1 MHLLN
6 WERHRRFMY
15 NLVMVASICLSFL
28 VVAGV
33 ASYTARQAIRDDYK
47 RQVLEAMI
55 NASSQFKLT
64 QADVALLAGAPDK
77 PARALL
83 NKNTED
89 QLQCLIRQWRLKACA
104 LEVPASGPTPTPD
117 MDPATTADFVTI
129 CQAGDADM
137 YAEARKFKVAQNNT
151 RAQCR
156 SLFKPQ
162 STSFASTPYGAVAA
176 IYVPLKI
183 RDANQVMLLGAILP
197 ESASFKYL
205 AILKNILFV
214 TITILAIVGILIAI
228 TTGHFRVQDE
238 TRRLYVQLVNQAIH
252 ESFTYLSHEIRN
264 SLNAIMGLA
273 YLIRNAPR
281 PQDQRANMDRL
292 YTTTRELAETV
303 NGFFDLANLGL
314 DNSQDNVVVLDIEK
328 TIQEAMQ
335 PLSGRIS
342 QKNVNLLFKISPT
355 IPEKLIGNHEQIA
368 RILRILFANALKII
382 NTNGSILVTADEAE
396 STDRDLLHI
405 RFTIAP
411 LTETSA
417 GTSEQMRQSATT
429 QARLGFAISL
439 AKHLIEAKGGR
450 IDAEGNDRGIFKI
463 TFELPFKKVESQ
475 SLVRQKGEKP
485 RRIRWELSE
494 LDSSHILIVD
504 DNAYSSAHLR
514 DLLKLMSKNA
524 SVKTAI
530 SAADALAEIEK
541 SNQVFAPYDL
551 VLIRANLTSTP
562 GTDLAREAHRQGF
575 TREVHVLLIPIH
587 EMKRAAELAA
597 GSGVDGFIPTPLFP
611 TATRMLLLRFYTETK
626 PMLEQSLASGQV
638 AKGVMAV
645 SQGSSDETVSLKGR
659 RALVVEDEEI
669 LRDIAQ
675 NLLESAGMTVT
686 TAIDGVDGVEKF
698 EAENGVFDVVLMDI
712 QMPRMNGLLAAE
724 MIRNTKF
731 MSSKSIPI
739 LAITGNDQLADI
751 EKAFKSG
758 MTGYVVKPYDSE
770 TLPATISL
778 AITQGINP
786 VIGADIWPTDRDHMA
801 PNIRHAPGKTK

>member
-1 MHLLN
+1 
-6 WERHRRFMY
+6 MY

-28 VVAGV
+28 VIAGV
-33 ASYTARQAIRDDYK
+33 SSYTASQAIREDYK
-47 RQVLEAMI
+47 RQVLDAMI
-55 NASSQFKLT
+55 TASAQFKLT
-64 QADVALLAGAPDK
+64 QADIAILAGAPDK
-77 PARALL
+77 PAHAVL
-83 NKNTED
+83 NKSTED
-89 QLQCLIRQWRLKACA
+89 QLQGLIKQWHLKACTLEIPAAGRNPNQEPDPSTA
-104 LEVPASGPTPTPD
+104 L
-117 MDPATTADFVTI
+117 DFITI
-129 CQAGDADM
+129 CQAGNADM
-137 YAEARKFKVAQNNT
+137 YADAREFKIEQNDMRT
-151 RAQCR
+151 QCR

-162 STSFASTPYGAVAA
+162 ATAFSSTPYGAVAA
-176 IYVPLKI
+176 ICVPLKI
-183 RDANQVMLLGAILP
+183 RDANQVMLLSAILP

-214 TITILAIVGILIAI
+214 TTTILAVVAILIAI
-228 TTGHFRVQDE
+228 MTGHFRVQDE

-314 DNSQDNVVVLDIEK
+314 DNSKTNTVVLDIEK

-355 IPEKLIGNHEQIA
+355 IPEKLIGNHDQIA
-368 RILRILFANALKII
+368 RILRILFGNALKII

-396 STDRDLLHI
+396 STDQDLLHI
-405 RFTIAP
+405 RFTITP

-417 GTSEQMRQSATT
+417 GTSDQMRQSATN

-439 AKHLIEAKGGR
+439 AKHMIEAKGGK
-450 IDAEGNDRGIFKI
+450 IEAEGNDRGIFKI
-463 TFELPFKKVESQ
+463 TFELPFKRVEAPP
-475 SLVRQKGEKP
+475 LMRQKGEKT
-485 RRIRWELSE
+485 RRMRWEVPE
-494 LDSSHILIVD
+494 LDSAHILIVD
-504 DNAYSSAHLR
+504 DNSYSAAHLR
-514 DLLKLMSKNA
+514 DLLTMMSKNA
-524 SVKTAI
+524 SVKITT
-530 SAADALAEIEK
+530 SAVDALTEIEK
-541 SNQVFAPYDL
+541 SNQAFSPYDL
-551 VLIRANLTSTP
+551 VLIRANLASTP

-626 PMLEQSLASGQV
+626 PMLEQSLAAGQV

-645 SQGSSDETVSLKGR
+645 SQDASSGETVSLKGR

-675 NLLESAGMTVT
+675 NLLEASGMTVI
-686 TAIDGVDGVEKF
+686 TAVDGVDGVEKF
-698 EAENGVFDVVLMDI
+698 ESENGVFDVILMDI

-731 MSSKSIPI
+731 MSSKTIPI

-770 TLPATISL
+770 TLPSTISL

-786 VIGADIWPTDRDHMA
+786 GGGGDIWPTDRDHMA
-801 PNIRHAPGKTK
+801 FNTRHP